1 MTAQENTAAIKQAYE
16 AFAHGDIQRML
27 EMMTDD
33 VHWTFPGPQDV
44 IPYAGE
50 FKGRAAV
57 ARYFEVLAANEDI
70 QAFERREFVAEGD
83 SVVVCGYYRSRVKA
97 TGREIEGEW
106 VETFHMRNGK
116 IVSSQYYVDTAA
128 MGAAYSAA

>member
-1 MTAQENTAAIKQAYE
+1 MTPQKNTAVIKEAYE
-16 AFAHGDIQRML
+16 AFTHGDIQGML
-27 EMMTDD
+27 ERMTED
-33 VHWTFPGPQDV
+33 VRWTFPGLRDV

-57 ARYFEVLAANEDI
+57 ARYFELLAASEDV
-70 QAFERREFVAEGD
+70 QAFEPREFVAEGD

-106 VETFHMRNGK
+106 VETFHMHNGK

-128 MGAAYSAA
+128 MVAAYSAA